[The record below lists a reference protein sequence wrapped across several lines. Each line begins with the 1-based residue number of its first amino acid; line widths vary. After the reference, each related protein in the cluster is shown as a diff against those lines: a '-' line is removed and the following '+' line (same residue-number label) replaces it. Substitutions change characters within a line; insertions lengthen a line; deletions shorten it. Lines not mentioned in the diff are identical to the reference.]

1 MHTVND
7 RKALLLASGI
17 LVAGGTAA
25 YMQSRFRANKHD
37 LFGQC
42 NGQHS
47 DKEVTEDEVM
57 KETTPPKNKQKKG
70 GAKSLQVL
78 AAILLSEMGKL
89 GARDLLALIGI
100 VVRLFCCG

>member
-1 MHTVND
+1 
-7 RKALLLASGI
+7 
-17 LVAGGTAA
+17 
-25 YMQSRFRANKHD
+25 MQSRFRTNKHD